1 MIRFLIDA
9 NVAVYSMD
17 EGYEPLKSRIADYY
31 PGEIAISVISYAEIA
46 YGTYVGKPPPP
57 EVLEAFIA
65 AIPLAVFDEAAARE
79 YARLPFKRA
88 RFDRLLAAH
97 ALSIGATVVTN
108 NEADF
113 ADVPGLTVE
122 NWTLPL

>member
-1 MIRFLIDA
+1 VIRYLIDA
-9 NVAVYSMD
+9 NAAVYSMD
-17 EGYEPLKSRIADYY
+17 EGHDGLKARIADCS

-46 YGTYVGKPPPP
+46 YGTYIGKPPPP
-57 EVLEAFIA
+57 EVLEAFIE
-65 AIPLAVFDEAAARE
+65 AIPLVPFDAAAARA

-97 ALSIGATVVTN
+97 ALSLGATVVTN

-113 ADVPGLTVE
+113 ADVPGLQVE
-122 NWTLPL
+122 NWAVE

>member
-1 MIRFLIDA
+1 MIRYLIDA
-9 NVAVYSMD
+9 NSAVYAMD
-17 EGYEPLKSRIADYY
+17 DGHEVLTARIADHG
-31 PGEIAISVISYAEIA
+31 PGEIAMSTISYAEVA

-57 EVLEAFIA
+57 EILDAFVA
-65 AIPLAVFDEAAARE
+65 AIPLLPFDEAAARE

-97 ALSIGATVVTN
+97 ALSLGVTVITN

-122 NWTLPL
+122 NWTLP

>member
-9 NVAVYSMD
+9 DTAIYALSDPDCAVVD
-17 EGYEPLKSRIADYY
+17 RIAQCT
-31 PGEIAISVISYAEIA
+31 PGDLGISAISYAEVAI
-46 YGTYVGKPPPP
+46 GSHQERPPTP
-57 EVLEAFIA
+57 EVLDAFVRV
-65 AIPLAVFDEAAARE
+65 IPVQPFDEAAARE
-79 YARLPFKRA
+79 YAGLPFKRA

-113 ADVPGLTVE
+113 ADVPGLKVE
-122 NWTLPL
+122 NWTAS